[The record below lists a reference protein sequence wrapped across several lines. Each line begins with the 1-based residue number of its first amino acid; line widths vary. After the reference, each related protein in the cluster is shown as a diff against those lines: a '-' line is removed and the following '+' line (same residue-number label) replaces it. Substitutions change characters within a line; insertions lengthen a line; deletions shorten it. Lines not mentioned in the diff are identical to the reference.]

1 MWNKHDDPLG
11 SAQPD
16 SASKETPD
24 LASLGDALVQSLM
37 DDQLKKG
44 NVASVPQKAPAEART
59 PSVPAPSMK
68 TYVEAVEEFTKS
80 ANALIEQLPLLT
92 KTRAAYEEAL
102 RASAEMRKMLDAGE
116 ENLRSLMTQLDQG
129 LSVQGLSAQGFEPV
143 AEKKISES
151 KKVERMTG
159 TDPAR
164 RTVRWP

>member
-1 MWNKHDDPLG
+1 MWNKHDDPQG

-37 DDQLKKG
+37 DEQFKKG
-44 NVASVPQKAPAEART
+44 NIAAIPQKVPAEDLN

-68 TYVEAVEEFTKS
+68 TYIEAVEEFTK
-80 ANALIEQLPLLT
+80 NAHGLIEQLPLLT
-92 KTRAAYEEAL
+92 KTRAAYEEAM

-129 LSVQGLSAQGFEPV
+129 LSVQGFEHV
-143 AEKKISES
+143 AEKKIPEPT
-151 KKVERMTG
+151 KKVERITG